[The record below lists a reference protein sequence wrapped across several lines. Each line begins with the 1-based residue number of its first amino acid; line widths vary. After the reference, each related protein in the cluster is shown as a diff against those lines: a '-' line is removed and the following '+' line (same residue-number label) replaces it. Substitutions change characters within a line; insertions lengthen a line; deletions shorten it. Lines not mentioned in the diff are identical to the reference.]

1 MSGQLWAVPAEGGY
15 LYSDQLSDTLRMQV
29 QPLTKFRQ
37 LCDAK
42 DGTEKGLG
50 RGESFTWDVVTP
62 LARRGTRLVETE
74 AMPESGFTIRQ
85 GSLTVTEF
93 GQAVPYTA
101 KLTSM
106 AKKDVVTIIDKA
118 LKNDARLC
126 FDAEAYMQFDA
137 TPLTVAPTGGTSTT
151 ALTLETTGCTVTN
164 NVEMGKNHL
173 KALSDV
179 MKERNIPPYIGDDYG
194 GIGHP
199 TTFRTVKN
207 DLEAIHIYTETGLG
221 RIMRGEIGRYESFRL
236 IEQNSVPK
244 GGAVDST
251 TFDPVQGVADAW
263 NNAKSSWAYFFGE
276 DTVTEAVCIPEE
288 IRAKLAGDY
297 GRSKGIAWYYL
308 GGFGLVHSDATNA
321 RIVKWES
328 AA

>member
-1 MSGQLWAVPAEGGY
+1 MTQLWAVPAEGGY
-15 LYSDQLSDTLRMQV
+15 LYADELSDVLRMQV
-29 QPLTKFRQ
+29 QPLTKFRP

-42 DGTEKGLG
+42 DGTQKGLN
-50 RGESFTWDVVTP
+50 RGESFVWDVVTP
-62 LARRGTRLVETE
+62 LSRRGTRLSEIE
-74 AMPESGFTIRQ
+74 PMPESGFTVRQ
-85 GSLTVTEF
+85 GSLTVTEM

-106 AKKDVVTIIDKA
+106 AKHDVVNIIDKA
-118 LKNDARLC
+118 LKNDARHC
-126 FDAEAYMQFDA
+126 FDAEAFMQFDS
-137 TPLTVAPTGGTSTT
+137 TPLTVAPASGTSTS

-164 NVEMGKNHL
+164 NVAMGKDHL

-179 MKERNIPPYIGDDYG
+179 MKERNIPPFIGDDFG

-199 TTFRTVKN
+199 TTWRGVKN

-221 RIMRGEIGRYESFRL
+221 KIMRGEIGRYESFRL
-236 IEQNSVPK
+236 IEQNAIPK

-251 TFDPVQGVADAW
+251 TFDPVQNVADAW
-263 NNAKSSWAYFFGE
+263 NNAKSSWAFFFGE
-276 DTVTEAVCIPEE
+276 DTVTEAICIPEE